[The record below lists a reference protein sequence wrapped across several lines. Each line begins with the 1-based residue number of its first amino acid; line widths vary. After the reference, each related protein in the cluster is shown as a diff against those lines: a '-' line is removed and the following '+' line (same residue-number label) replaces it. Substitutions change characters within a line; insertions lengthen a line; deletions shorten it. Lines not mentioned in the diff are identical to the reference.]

1 MYEPSTFADAD
12 EPGERAMKTYV
23 LERVGLPQLL
33 KDLGP
38 RALVVT
44 AYLAMP
50 GGCSAQS
57 VSPPG
62 LEASAQEVVAI
73 EPPRFPLPPEAES
86 ADVTRF
92 SFIVYGDTRGRR
104 DGEDPQ
110 YEHSL
115 IVESML
121 RTIASLQAGPE
132 PVRFVLQS
140 GDAVVNGGD
149 PTQWNVSFVGLIN
162 RLTQEAGVPYFL
174 APGNHDVTAAAD
186 LNAPPRLRG
195 LRNYL
200 SAMSRLIPADGAT
213 RRLDG
218 YPTYALGFGNTFVLA
233 LDSNIAEDSTQFA
246 WAAAQ
251 LEGLDR
257 ERYVHV
263 VAFFHHPAFSSG
275 PHGGSRVERPTAA
288 VRARWMPL
296 FRERGVDLVFTGHE
310 HLFEH
315 WIERYQDG
323 TGRWRRI
330 DQIVSGGGGAPIY
343 SYRGEPDL
351 RRYLAEAAADS
362 VRVTHL
368 VRPGPERGDNPYHYV
383 VVHVDGPEVWM
394 EVVGVDWGANF
405 RPYRSARTSLSD
417 TVGGR

>member
-1 MYEPSTFADAD
+1 MKSRLPDWVD
-12 EPGERAMKTYV
+12 PPRLLRA
-23 LERVGLPQLL
+23 
-33 KDLGP
+33 LGP
-38 RALVVT
+38 HALVVT
-44 AYLAMP
+44 AYLAIP
-50 GGCSAQS
+50 GGSSAQI
-57 VSPPG
+57 VPPSAP
-62 LEASAQEVVAI
+62 ESSAQEVVAI
-73 EPPRFPLPPEAES
+73 EAPLFPIPPEAES

-121 RTIASLQAGPE
+121 RTVASLRAGPD

-140 GDAVVNGGD
+140 GDAVVNGRD

-162 RLTQEAGVPYFL
+162 RITQEAGLPYFL
-174 APGNHDVTAAAD
+174 APGNHDVTGSAD
-186 LNAPPRLRG
+186 LNSPRRLRG
-195 LRNYL
+195 LSNYL

-218 YPTYALGFGNTFVLA
+218 YPTYAFGYGNTFVLA
-233 LDSNIAEDSTQFA
+233 LDSNIAQDPTQFA

-263 VAFFHHPAFSSG
+263 IAFFHHPVYSSG

-296 FRERGVDLVFTGHE
+296 FREHGVDLIFTGHE

-323 TGRWRRI
+323 TGQWRRM
-330 DQIVSGGGGAPIY
+330 DQIVSGGGGAPL
-343 SYRGEPDL
+343 YRYLGEPDL
-351 RRYLAEAAADS
+351 RAYRAEGAADS

-368 VRPGPERGDNPYHYV
+368 VRPGPEPGDNPYHYV
-383 VVHVDGPEVWM
+383 IVHVNGPEVWM
-394 EVVGVDWGANF
+394 EVVGVDWGSNF
-405 RPYRSARTSLSD
+405 RPYRSARTNLSGL
-417 TVGGR
+417 GGGW